1 MQAGPG
7 SSEALANWG
16 GYRRGCM
23 SVVDPLPPP
32 SAAEPQSLKY

>member
-16 GYRRGCM
+16 GYRRGYM
-23 SVVDPLPPP
+23 SVVDPFPLPLL
-32 SAAEPQSLKY
+32 QNLNL